1 MAGQQHQ
8 YQVTVHWQGSR
19 NTGTTGY
26 RDYGREHQLR
36 AAGKAPIDGSADPA
50 FLGDDDRWNPEELLV
65 GSLSACHKL
74 WYLHL
79 CAEAGVIVL
88 AYEDHAE
95 GEMDAAQARFTRVTL
110 RPRITLSDDSC
121 EQRALELHEKAHE
134 KCFIARSVNFEV
146 GCIPTFVRQGARH
159 G

>member
-1 MAGQQHQ
+1 MAGQQHH
-8 YQVTVHWQGSR
+8 YQVRVRWQGSR
-19 NTGTTGY
+19 ETGTTGY
-26 RDYGREHQLR
+26 RDYGREHQLS
-36 AAGKAPIDGSADPA
+36 APGKAPIEGSADPA
-50 FLGDDDRWNPEELLV
+50 FLGDKARWNPEELLV

-95 GEMDAAQARFTRVTL
+95 GEMDAALGRFTGVTL
-110 RPRITLSDDSC
+110 RPHITLSADSS
-121 EQRALELHEKAHE
+121 EQRARELHEKAHE
-134 KCFIARSVNFEV
+134 KCFIAASVNFRIECQPV
-146 GCIPTFVRQGARH
+146 FVREGACH

>member
-8 YQVTVHWQGSR
+8 YQVTVLWQGGGD
-19 NTGTTGY
+19 TGTTGY
-26 RDYGREHQLR
+26 HDYGREHELR
-36 AAGKAPIDGSADPA
+36 APGKAPIAGSADPA
-50 FLGDDDRWNPEELLV
+50 FLGDKGRWNPEELLV

-79 CAEAGVIVL
+79 CAEAGVVVL

-95 GEMDAAQARFTRVTL
+95 GEMDAALGRFTRVNL
-110 RPRITLSDDSC
+110 RPHITLSGESC
-121 EQRALELHEKAHE
+121 EQRALELHDKAHD
-134 KCFIARSVNFEV
+134 KCFIAASVNFEV
-146 GCIPTFVRQGARH
+146 NCQPVFARQDATH